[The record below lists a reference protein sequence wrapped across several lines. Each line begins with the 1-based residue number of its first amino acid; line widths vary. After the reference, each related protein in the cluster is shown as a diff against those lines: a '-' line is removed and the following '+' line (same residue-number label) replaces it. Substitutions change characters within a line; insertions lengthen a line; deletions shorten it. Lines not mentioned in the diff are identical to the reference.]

1 MCVSIILLYDCSNVV
16 SNGSWGNILAA
27 KHFGYFAYCVALGL
41 LTICMQ

>member
-16 SNGSWGNILAA
+16 SNGSWGECSA